1 MSGDEVKKNTSE
13 EPKSMDT
20 ATVAIY
26 GSQAREYQHLPSR
39 RVPMALADLHWSLGV
54 GAPVALRVHHREA
67 GHRDGGDLPAHYF
80 GDRPE
85 ERLADLLIGAGFA
98 EVEITTADSAL
109 AANASRARSL
119 PDTVGPDMR
128 LLVCGLNPSLYAA
141 DAGVG
146 FARPSNRFWAAAR
159 AAEVVDQERDPVAAL
174 REHALGMTDLVKRAT
189 ARSAEVTRAEYEA
202 GVERVRR
209 LVEWLEPAAVCFVGL
224 EGYRTAVDRGATSG
238 WQPAPF
244 GGRPLYLM
252 PSTSGLNAS
261 SRPGDFTAHLAATLH
276 PPNLRQ

>member
-1 MSGDEVKKNTSE
+1 MPVN
-13 EPKSMDT
+13 MDT
-20 ATVAIY
+20 ATVAIC
-26 GSQAREYQHLPSR
+26 GSQAREYQHLPSH
-39 RVPMALADLHWSLGV
+39 RVPMALADLHWSLEV
-54 GAPVALRVHHREA
+54 GAPVALRVHRGEEGHPDA
-67 GHRDGGDLPAHYF
+67 GELPTRYF
-80 GDRPE
+80 GDRPQ
-85 ERLADLLIGAGFA
+85 ERLADLLVGAGFA
-98 EVEITTADSAL
+98 DVETTTADSAL

-119 PDTVGPDMR
+119 PDTVGPGMR

-159 AAEVVDQERDPVAAL
+159 AAGLVDRERDPVTAL
-174 REHALGMTDLVKRAT
+174 RRHSLGMTDLVKRAT
-189 ARSAEVTRAEYEA
+189 SRSAEVTRAEYEA
-202 GVERVRR
+202 GVQRVRR
-209 LVEWLEPAAVCFVGL
+209 LVQWLEPAAVCFVGL
-224 EGYRTAVDRGATSG
+224 EGYRTAVERGATPG

-261 SRPGDFTAHLAATLH
+261 SRPGDFAAHLAATLH